1 MYNETTIEF
10 IKQRHRDY
18 YHVPD
23 TYLHLYTNNS
33 AVDQANDAAVIA
45 LEGAFTRY
53 HAVDNGTAAQLK
65 MTGLPRTLSLKTK
78 TRCMLL
84 HNLDVQN
91 GWTNGTICTA
101 IDLSQTNYVI
111 VQRSDGATRVIHP
124 ITRDLYRTAY
134 SRTQIPLVP
143 CYAANIHKVQSLTL
157 SNGVAISLADRF
169 RSPGQL
175 YVACSRVKSA
185 EQICFFGLDKTF
197 ETTTNEQ
204 ISAFLGQ
211 LSQTFQ

>member
-1 MYNETTIEF
+1 MGRYFSILPS
-10 IKQRHRDY
+10 

-33 AVDQANDAAVIA
+33 AVGQAKDAAVFA

-65 MTGLPRTLSLKTK
+65 KTSLPKTLALKRNA
-78 TRCMLL
+78 RCMLL
-84 HNLDVQN
+84 HNLDVEN
-91 GWTNGTICTA
+91 GWTNGTLCTA
-101 IDLSQTNYVI
+101 IHLQADYVI
-111 VQRSDGATRVIHP
+111 VQRSDGATRVIQP

-143 CYAANIHKVQSLTL
+143 SYAANIHKVQSLTL
-157 SNGVAISLADRF
+157 SNGVAVSLADQF

-185 EQICFFGLDKTF
+185 EQLCFFGLDRTF
-197 ETTTNEQ
+197 ETTTNEV
-204 ISAFLGQ
+204 ISAFLEQ
-211 LSQTFQ
+211 LSQTS